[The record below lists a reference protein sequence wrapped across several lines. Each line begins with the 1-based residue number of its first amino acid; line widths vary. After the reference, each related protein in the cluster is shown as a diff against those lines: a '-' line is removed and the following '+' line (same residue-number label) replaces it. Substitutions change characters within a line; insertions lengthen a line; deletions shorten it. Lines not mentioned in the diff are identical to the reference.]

1 MLLPTFDPTKNE
13 GKKNRKRKSKIKED
27 IYEESLE
34 DCPSWWW
41 RTKMTRG
48 KVGGPKYVRLTKLAT
63 QFWLTKGLINENIFI
78 WGKEIQI
85 WIDSRLIELTPAN
98 E

>member
-1 MLLPTFDPTKNE
+1 
-13 GKKNRKRKSKIKED
+13 
-27 IYEESLE
+27 
-34 DCPSWWW
+34 
-41 RTKMTRG
+41 MTRG